1 MSQYHIHFAG
11 FGENILVDGGT
22 VAEACRLAGHPL
34 DLVCGGN
41 GTCGKCDVTVERRGV
56 KEVVR
61 ACTTAVDCDM
71 TVFLPDAPAEVHI
84 LTGGEVAGSFAP
96 MARKE

>member
-41 GTCGKCDVTVERRGV
+41 GTCGTDEKREGNDQPAFTEAVAAKNNCPLQPVTAEMKKETFHLKCTL
-56 KEVVR
+56 
-61 ACTTAVDCDM
+61 
-71 TVFLPDAPAEVHI
+71 F
-84 LTGGEVAGSFAP
+84 
-96 MARKE
+96 